1 MDSQANTRQPEEL
14 QDEIAKLKTHFAS
27 AMEKWTE
34 TYKNQQARIDFLEQ
48 QLRSVNATLDAT
60 HECVDAH
67 MPEALY
73 WTDGQT
79 LPGMLCAI
87 FEYYGSFEKT
97 AAEETEPDQD
107 GVQKILP
114 QTLMRIEQHR
124 LEALK
129 TAFPAKAIPFVD
141 FQIQAFQV
149 VAAWFE
155 TLFDPA
161 KLVRYTPYDE
171 ELQRRLKLVDDLEKQ
186 LMPAEDESEF

>member
-1 MDSQANTRQPEEL
+1 MDSQANTQQTEEL
-14 QDEIAKLKTHFAS
+14 QDEITKLKTHFAS

-34 TYKNQQARIDFLEQ
+34 TYKNQQERIDFLQKE
-48 QLRSVNATLDAT
+48 LRAANVSLDT
-60 HECVDAH
+60 VYDCVDAH
-67 MPEALY
+67 MPEGLY

-79 LPGMLCAI
+79 LPGMLRAI
-87 FEYYGSFEKT
+87 FDHYET
-97 AAEETEPDQD
+97 IDQPPAEEAEPEQD
-107 GVQKILP
+107 GLQKILP

-129 TAFPAKAIPFVD
+129 TAYPAKAVPFVD

-186 LMPAEDESEF
+186 LMPAEDESES